1 MSTTNLWIR
10 YIVPLLLALFFGL
23 MVTLQSMFREPI
35 GLTWYGF
42 TWMIATTYLMWGLN
56 LKIGSKLDERLPWND
71 HFIRRLGMQCLWSN
85 LGCILVFVASYG
97 VLNWYENT
105 FEGVDNA
112 MSPVHLASS
121 VAIGFMLTTFI
132 NVIQIGYQL
141 IEVRESER
149 LQAERYQRDV
159 VQARLEGLKQQIDP
173 HFLFNNFSTLY
184 GLIHENTQKAGAFL
198 LKLSDIYRLVLEHL
212 DRESVSVA
220 EELALVRVYTEL
232 VTIRYGNAL
241 RYQEHIPAEI
251 MDRRMIPFAL
261 QMLVENAIKHNQVE
275 ADQPLVI
282 RIYYTPEQGLCVENN
297 LIPRSSVPV
306 SAKIGLE
313 NLEKRHKYRLG
324 KSISIV
330 RNRHLFSVV
339 IPLFKG
345 SELPNVPKQ

>member
-42 TWMIATTYLMWGLN
+42 TWMIATTYLLWGLN

-71 HFIRRLGMQCLWSN
+71 HFLRRLGTQLLWSN
-85 LGCILVFVASYG
+85 LGSILVFVACYS

-105 FEGVDNA
+105 FEAVDNV

-141 IEVRESER
+141 IQVREAER

-184 GLIHENTQKAGAFL
+184 GLIHEDSEKAGAFL
-198 LKLSDIYRLVLEHL
+198 LKLSDIYRLVLEHI

-241 RYQEHIPAEI
+241 RYEEDIPAEI

-275 ADQPLVI
+275 AEQPLTI

-324 KSISIV
+324 KSISVV
-330 RNRHLFSVV
+330 RNRHIFSVKV
-339 IPLFKG
+339 PLFKG
-345 SELPNVPKQ
+345 SE

>member
-42 TWMIATTYLMWGLN
+42 TWMIATTYLLWGLN
-56 LKIGSKLDERLPWND
+56 LKIGSKLDERMPWND
-71 HFIRRLGMQCLWSN
+71 HFLRRLGTQLLWSN
-85 LGCILVFVASYG
+85 LGSILVFVVSY
-97 VLNWYENT
+97 VLLNWYENM
-105 FEGVDNA
+105 FLQLDNPL
-112 MSPVHLASS
+112 SLVHLGSS

-141 IEVRESER
+141 IQVREAER
-149 LQAERYQRDV
+149 LQAERYQRDM

-184 GLIHENTQKAGAFL
+184 GLIHEDSEKAGAFL

-212 DRESVSVA
+212 DRESVSVS

-241 RYQEHIPAEI
+241 RYEENIPAEI
-251 MDRRMIPFAL
+251 MDRQMIPFAL

-275 ADQPLVI
+275 AAQPLVV

-306 SAKIGLE
+306 SAKIGLK

-330 RNRHLFSVV
+330 QNRHIFSVEV
-339 IPLFKG
+339 PLFTG
-345 SELPNVPKQ
+345 SEYPVVPK